1 MKKQESKNNFAE
13 FELAST
19 QQRLINYAIDSVFY
33 FGFII
38 IFLTIIRYLSKM
50 EGLSF
55 LSGLLISEEPNYLK
69 SIFFGVITTTLFYLI
84 LEYLLKGKTIG
95 KFITNTR
102 AITNENEI
110 MDFKSVLIRS
120 ICRRIPFDSFSF
132 LGDVP
137 RGWHDRISK
146 TKVVFE
152 KK

>member
-1 MKKQESKNNFAE
+1 MNKQESKTNFAK

-19 QQRLINYAIDSVFY
+19 EQRLINYSIDSVLY
-33 FGFII
+33 FAFLFLCII
-38 IFLTIIRYLSKM
+38 LMEYLSKI
-50 EGLSF
+50 EGLDF
-55 LSGLLISEEPNYLK
+55 LSGLYTAEEPNFLK
-69 SIFFGVITTTLFYLI
+69 RMIFGVITTTMFYSI

-95 KFITNTR
+95 KFVTNTW
-102 AITNENEI
+102 AVTIENEVL
-110 MDFKSVLIRS
+110 DFKSVLVRS

-137 RGWHDRISK
+137 RGWHDKLSD

>member
-1 MKKQESKNNFAE
+1 MERCESNKHITE

-19 QQRLINYAIDSVFY
+19 EQRLINYAIDSVFY
-33 FGFII
+33 FVFMIL
-38 IFLTIIRYLSKM
+38 FLIVIRYLSKL

-55 LSGLLISEEPNYLK
+55 LSGLLISDHPNVLNR
-69 SIFFGVITTTLFYLI
+69 FLFGLSTTILYYSI

-102 AITNENEI
+102 AVTTENQI
-110 MDFKSVLIRS
+110 LDLKSVLLRS
-120 ICRRIPFDSFSF
+120 MCRRIPFDSFSF

>member
-1 MKKQESKNNFAE
+1 MNKQDSKTDFAK

-19 QQRLINYAIDSVFY
+19 EQRLINYSIDSVLY
-33 FGFII
+33 FAFLFLCII
-38 IFLTIIRYLSKM
+38 LMEYLSKI
-50 EGLSF
+50 EDLDF
-55 LSGLLISEEPNYLK
+55 LSGLFNAEEPNYLK
-69 SIFFGVITTTLFYLI
+69 QMIFGVINTTLFYSI

-95 KFITNTR
+95 KFVTNTR
-102 AITNENEI
+102 AVTIENEVL
-110 MDFKSVLIRS
+110 DFKSVLLRS

-137 RGWHDRISK
+137 RGWHDKLSD

>member
-1 MKKQESKNNFAE
+1 MKRRKDKKNFAE

-19 QQRLINYAIDSVFY
+19 EQRLINYIIDSVFY

-38 IFLTIIRYLSKM
+38 LFLTIIRYLSKM
-50 EGLSF
+50 EVSSF
-55 LSGLLISEEPNYLK
+55 LSGLLISEDPNYLK
-69 SIFFGVITTTLFYLI
+69 RFFFGVITTTLFYLI
-84 LEYLLKGKTIG
+84 LEYSLKGKTIG

-102 AITNENEI
+102 AVTSENEI

-137 RGWHDRISK
+137 RGWHDRISE
-146 TKVVFE
+146 TKVISE